1 MPVAQRAQNPA
12 FPFCRPACKLVDL
25 GRWFSGAYRIPES
38 PDPDAM
44 DDASEKH
51 DLDLDADSDDGKVDS

>member
-1 MPVAQRAQNPA
+1 M
-12 FPFCRPACKLVDL
+12 DL